1 MRYQKE
7 NKHFLL
13 KIIMLALVVFLTTV
27 AFVDFTPTQTT
38 VEKVVSYTD
47 KNP

>member
-13 KIIMLALVVFLTTV
+13 KTVILALVVFLATV
-27 AFVDFTPTQTT
+27 AFLDFTPTQTT